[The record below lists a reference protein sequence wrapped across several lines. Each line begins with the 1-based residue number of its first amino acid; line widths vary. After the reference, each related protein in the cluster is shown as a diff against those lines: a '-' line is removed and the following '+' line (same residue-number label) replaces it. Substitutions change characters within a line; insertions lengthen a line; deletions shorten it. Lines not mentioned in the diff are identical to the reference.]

1 MRSLKMKMAN
11 FIAHSFRQS
20 EVKYIGYRSSKLHH
34 SAKCSSK
41 ADFVREVSKHRKWKD
56 ANKPRR
62 VVVTGAGCISPLGND
77 VENVYK
83 KCLNEESG
91 IKSVKTY
98 YVVDELGKN
107 WAEEYQ
113 KHGIHNI
120 SFIDEGDRKECQSFC
135 EGQDRVKSEAM
146 KFAEFAAMKAL
157 ENVRK

>member
-1 MRSLKMKMAN
+1 MAQW
-11 FIAHSFRQS
+11 F
-20 EVKYIGYRSSKLHH
+20 G
-34 SAKCSSK
+34 
-41 ADFVREVSKHRKWKD
+41 
-56 ANKPRR
+56 
-62 VVVTGAGCISPLGND
+62 
-77 VENVYK
+77 
-83 KCLNEESG
+83 ESG

-157 ENVRK
+157 EDVRK